1 MTRQLLAIA
10 IGSLIGIGAVYA
22 LGPTTAISPGCGTRA
37 EIMEAHANS
46 WQGISQRCDEIQRRA
61 DRQPIR

>member
-1 MTRQLLAIA
+1 MTKQLLAII
-10 IGSLIGIGAVYA
+10 IGSLIGIGVVYA
-22 LGPTTAISPGCGTRA
+22 LGPTSATSSACGTQA

-61 DRQPIR
+61 DRQPIN